1 MLRPDPFE
9 ELSKCV
15 RCGSCKAFCPTY
27 DDAFTEA
34 MGARGRLALLWGL
47 SSGKLSASPALNDR
61 IFSCTLC
68 GICSG
73 SCPSGIDIKEIF
85 YHGRSVLRKTD
96 KKRRLLRFLTRF
108 ATKRPV
114 LCFRLLTMTQNFVFP
129 YLYKKGVLPF
139 KPDLSEYQLRDK
151 QKVYTVT
158 KKKGRVAVFTG
169 CTINFLFPHLGES
182 LIHVLHRLGY
192 EVILPVGEACCGVP
206 LRSLGLDRVAKE
218 LAQKNLELFNRLN
231 VEAVISLCP
240 TCTLAIKNEYPKLI
254 GEGIEKAVDVSLFLM
269 DKLEIS
275 QFQLTSSHMKRALFH
290 DPCHLK
296 YGLGIEKEPRTILKN
311 IGMDLQKTEGE
322 HCCGFAGTFS
332 FTHRD
337 LSQNLLDKCLLDY
350 SQEGSE
356 MIITACP
363 GCMIQLSKGD
373 EKKPVL
379 HVIEVIEEAMLHH
392 S

>member
-27 DDAFTEA
+27 DDVFTEA
-34 MGARGRLALLWGL
+34 MGARGRLALLLGL
-47 SSGKLSASPALNDR
+47 STGKLSASPALNDR

-68 GICSG
+68 GICSV

-96 KKRRLLRFLTRF
+96 KKRRLLRVLTRF
-108 ATKRPV
+108 AAKRPN
-114 LCFRLLTMTQNFVFP
+114 LCFRLLTMTQNIVFP
-129 YLYKKGVLPF
+129 YFYKKGVLPF
-139 KPDLSEYQLRDK
+139 KPGLSEYQLRDK

-206 LRSLGLDRVAKE
+206 LRSLGLDSVAQQ
-218 LAQKNLELFNRLN
+218 LAQKNVDLFNRLN

-240 TCTLAIKNEYPKLI
+240 TCTLAIKNEYPKHI
-254 GEGIEKAVDVSLFLM
+254 GQGIEKAVDVSLFLR
-269 DKLEIS
+269 DKLDPS
-275 QFQLTSSHMKRALFH
+275 LFQLTSSHLKKALFH

-311 IGMDLQKTEGE
+311 LGMDLQETEGE

-332 FTHRD
+332 FTHKD
-337 LSQNLLDKCLLDY
+337 LSQNLLDKCLHDY
-350 SQEGSE
+350 SQEESE

-379 HVIEVIEEAMLHH
+379 HVIEVIEEAMLQH